1 MSDLLHIFL
10 RLTMSEV
17 EVKPHSLLELDK
29 LEKPALFS
37 LQLLHRWCLRVVIF
51 SRFPKKPPTKS
62 IQVNLYKKKTLFLSP
77 SLI

>member
-10 RLTMSEV
+10 RLTMNDA
-17 EVKPHSLLELDK
+17 EVKPHSLIELDK
-29 LEKPALFS
+29 LDKATLFS

-62 IQVNLYKKKTLFLSP
+62 IPVNLLALRFL
-77 SLI
+77 